1 MERARR
7 KLSQGEK
14 FGYWEVIK
22 ETKDRKVLCRCEC
35 GTEKE
40 VQKKH
45 LISGA
50 STSCGCF
57 RNQISSERMKEKNPL
72 NVKHNMYKSR
82 LYGIWHGVKERCYNP
97 NNGQY
102 HNYGGRGIKACDEWQ
117 EFIPF
122 KEWALNNGYD
132 ATLTLDRID
141 FNGDYEP
148 NNCRWITI
156 QAQQY
161 NKRTNHLLTYNGRTQ
176 TLTEWADERGIKR
189 NTLDA
194 RINRSHWDIGKALGY
209 E

>member
-1 MERARR
+1 MKREFASGER
-7 KLSQGEK
+7 

-45 LISGA
+45 LLSGKT
-50 STSCGCF
+50 TSCGCF
-57 RNQISSERMKEKNPL
+57 RNQKASERMKKNNPY

-82 LYGIWHGVKERCYNP
+82 LYGIWNGLKDRCYNS
-97 NNGQY
+97 NNAQY
-102 HNYGGRGIKACDEWQ
+102 HNYGGRGIKVCEEWQ

-122 KEWALNNGYD
+122 KEWALNNGYTD
-132 ATLTLDRID
+132 TLTLDRTD
-141 FNGDYEP
+141 FDGDYEP

-161 NKRTNHLLTYNGRTQ
+161 NKRNNHLLTYNGRTQ
-176 TLTEWADERGIKR
+176 TLIEWAKERGIKY
-189 NTLDA
+189 NTLQA
-194 RINRSHWDIGKALGY
+194 RICRGHWSVGRALGY